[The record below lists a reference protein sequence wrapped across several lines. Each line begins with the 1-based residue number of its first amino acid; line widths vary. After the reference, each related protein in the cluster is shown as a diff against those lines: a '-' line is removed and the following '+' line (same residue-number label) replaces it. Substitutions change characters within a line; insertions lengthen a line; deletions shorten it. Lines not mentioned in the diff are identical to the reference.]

1 MSFSLQGIRITVAL
15 LILCG
20 VFFFYN
26 RRPKFFIPSQLLFTK
41 NYFFYKFSLFVLVIV
56 VVLLPLHIA
65 FVDDTQIVTIKDVP
79 IQIILDVSL
88 SMAAND
94 IVPSR
99 FSAAKQSLVDLVQT
113 LDGYYV
119 SLITFSG
126 KPFLFIPFSSDTSA
140 VVKKLSAMNLGDF
153 PPVQDFLGTAI
164 GDALLLGV
172 DILRTFS
179 TNDTYQPWIV
189 ILITD
194 GDANV
199 GFDPLQVISY
209 YQELHVPLFV
219 LGVGQEQY
227 LIWRDRWNDTVMTD
241 INLSLLQK
249 LADESGGQ
257 FFRILGQDS
266 FDQFVVDLSESIV
279 ARQYQQ
285 VRNKYRHLNDYLV
298 YLIIFLLVWLVVFR
312 IYLLLSVKRN
322 SSQ

>member
-179 TNDTYQPWIV
+179 TNDTYQP
-189 ILITD
+189 
-194 GDANV
+194 
-199 GFDPLQVISY
+199 
-209 YQELHVPLFV
+209 
-219 LGVGQEQY
+219 
-227 LIWRDRWNDTVMTD
+227 
-241 INLSLLQK
+241 
-249 LADESGGQ
+249 
-257 FFRILGQDS
+257 
-266 FDQFVVDLSESIV
+266 
-279 ARQYQQ
+279 
-285 VRNKYRHLNDYLV
+285 
-298 YLIIFLLVWLVVFR
+298 
-312 IYLLLSVKRN
+312 
-322 SSQ
+322 